1 MRCVKIEARVGF
13 FRRTRDRVTGCFRQE
28 LKYAGAMQYRLF
40 SAVLRQT
47 VIVFR
52 LVWYVIKRICCDRA
66 FLRRL
71 YPRTQEKTRRPLC
84 DEEMQT

>member
-1 MRCVKIEARVGF
+1 MNHRVIQSGKIFHVMINACPLLYRGGTSSMRCVQIEARVGF
-13 FRRTRDRVTGCFRQE
+13 FRRMRDRVTGCFRQE

-52 LVWYVIKRICCDRA
+52 LV
-66 FLRRL
+66 
-71 YPRTQEKTRRPLC
+71 
-84 DEEMQT
+84 